1 MVTDNSI
8 ANTIQTALNAQSTSV
23 SASYQ
28 FRIFADMGDYEANNK
43 STLTNPQKQSA
54 TPYVDGVLMLLPSNI
69 TPLTTIKSYGL
80 SQMLT
85 ILAPTTREQGED
97 GISGVLEVVKA
108 WVENWAGQTGTLDD
122 VAYVVAPQ
130 LPQVGVLSNDI
141 GFWYVPISVLVTWQF
156 VEGGVLGNQITISV
170 NGTSA
175 LTIELG
181 ITRTRVTEMNSKDNN
196 DDMTATVLQQ
206 GLTIKCSLPLVTESE
221 NATVAQQL
229 FSDMLSGSLETSYS
243 VTVNTPFGV
252 SQTFQ
257 MVATE
262 ITSSS
267 PIGSVV
273 IMTATFVIASEIYS
287 RTQSS

>member
-8 ANTIQTALNAQSTSV
+8 ANAIQIALNAQATSV

-43 STLTNPQKQSA
+43 RTLTNPQKQSA

-85 ILAPTTREQGED
+85 ILAPTTREQGAD

-130 LPQVGVLSNDI
+130 LPQRHRL
-141 GFWYVPISVLVTWQF
+141 LV
-156 VEGGVLGNQITISV
+156 
-170 NGTSA
+170 
-175 LTIELG
+175 
-181 ITRTRVTEMNSKDNN
+181 
-196 DDMTATVLQQ
+196 
-206 GLTIKCSLPLVTESE
+206 CSDKR
-221 NATVAQQL
+221 
-229 FSDMLSGSLETSYS
+229 FSD
-243 VTVNTPFGV
+243 
-252 SQTFQ
+252 
-257 MVATE
+257 VAIRRGWRFRKSNNYKRE
-262 ITSSS
+262 WHVGAHYR
-267 PIGSVV
+267 IGDNENESHRD
-273 IMTATFVIASEIYS
+273 E
-287 RTQSS
+287 Q

>member
-8 ANTIQTALNAQSTSV
+8 ANTIQTALNAQATSV

-54 TPYVDGVLMLLPSNI
+54 TPYVDGVLMLLPSDI

-85 ILAPTTREQGED
+85 ILAPTTREQGVD

-108 WVENWAGQTGTLDD
+108 WVENWAGQTGTLDN

-181 ITRTRVTEMNSKDNN
+181 ITRTRVAETNSKNN
-196 DDMTATVLQQ
+196 NENMTATVLQQ
-206 GLTIKCSLPLVTESE
+206 GLTVKCSLPLVTESA
-221 NATVAQQL
+221 NTTVAQQL

-273 IMTATFVIASEIYS
+273 MMTATFVIASEIYS
-287 RTQSS
+287 QTQSS